1 MFMCYL
7 SCIYILF
14 LVPVCSHAIK
24 LNNFVSSSRPSCADH
39 ERLALQQFRQSFL
52 INCAVS
58 DSASAYPKVK
68 SWSGELTRDCCMWD
82 GVECEEETGHV
93 TGLDLSSSCL
103 YGNFPPNSTLF
114 SLIHLKKL
122 NLAFNDFN
130 YSLIPSKLGQINKI
144 QNLNL
149 SYSSFSGQIPSEI
162 SKLSQLYT
170 LDLSNNGDSLANS
183 QLNLKLQG
191 RGLEK
196 LLRNLTRI
204 QKLYLDMVV
213 LSTKVPIILTNLT
226 SLKAI
231 SLQYCNLYGEL
242 PTSVFKLPQLE
253 FLYLSGNR
261 VLAGFLPQFQS
272 TNPLKELYLFG
283 TAFSGEVPPS
293 IGNLAHLEQLD
304 LCGCYFSGSLPSSLA
319 NMTTLTV
326 LLLSRNNFKGEVPF
340 SITNLTSLEALD
352 FSNLEFRPQDLFSQL
367 SKLHNLSYLRL
378 AEMKLA
384 TEIPPFIANF
394 TKLNYL
400 DLASS
405 QLIGPFPQWFAN
417 LTKLRQLYLEN
428 NQLDGP
434 IPQWFSQFTNLQ
446 SIDLSY
452 NNLFGKFE
460 IFFHLKNLRN
470 LALSQ
475 LNLTF
480 PSSTTNSSLPKL
492 KLLELE
498 FCNLTDFPQFLQ
510 YQNELQS
517 LSLKGNKIKGNLPQW
532 LVNTTKENL
541 LKIDLSQNN
550 LTGFEKP
557 AAELPWTHL
566 EDFCFRGNKLQGLV
580 PSPPGSMKFYDISDN
595 LLTGVIPRQICNA
608 KSLISLDLS
617 GNNMTGQIPDC
628 VGQLGE
634 SLQLLNL
641 RGNNLRGTSSI
652 KFSKYCKLKMINLS
666 QNQLGGELPRSL
678 ANCKMLEVLDVGR
691 NQINDSFPSWL
702 GSLPKLQVLVLSHNK
717 FFGGIMHP
725 KPYLGFRFLRIID
738 LSHNLHTGH
747 LPSRYFQNWHAMRDS
762 KEEQS
767 GSYNTLITFYFK
779 VGTDLVISEQNFE
792 YSITITNKGNEIL
805 YPKVLKVFR
814 VIDLSSNSFTGR
826 IPDVV
831 GDLKGL
837 QALNLSNNNLEAL
850 SQLTSL
856 EVFNISNN
864 DHLMGPVPQ
873 GNQFNTFDDTSFQ
886 GNPGLCGSLLSKK
899 CVNEDVPPPTVN
911 IDESNDDSELI
922 DWVVRSLG
930 CISGTIVGFVIGK
943 IYITD
948 KYHEWFMDT
957 FGRRRPTRRVRRA

>member
-14 LVPVCSHAIK
+14 LVPVCSYAIK
-24 LNNFVSSSRPSCADH
+24 LNNLVSSSRPSCADH

-58 DSASAYPKVK
+58 DSAYPKVK

-130 YSLIPSKLGQINKI
+130 YSLIPSKIGQINKL

-149 SYSSFSGQIPSEI
+149 SNSSFSGQIPSEI
-162 SKLSQLYT
+162 SKLSQLNT

-204 QKLYLDMVV
+204 QKLYLDMVD

-242 PTSVFKLPQLE
+242 PTSLFKLPKLE

-261 VLAGFLPQFQS
+261 DLAGFLPQFQS

-319 NMTTLTV
+319 NMTKLAV
-326 LLLSRNNFKGEVPF
+326 LLLSRNNLGEVPF
-340 SITNLTSLEALD
+340 SITNLTNLEALD
-352 FSNLEFRPQDLFSQL
+352 FSNLEFRPQDLFMQL

-405 QLIGPFPQWFAN
+405 QIIGPFQQWFAN

-428 NQLDGP
+428 NQLEGP

-517 LSLKGNKIKGNLPQW
+517 LSLKGNKIKGN
-532 LVNTTKENL
+532 
-541 LKIDLSQNN
+541 
-550 LTGFEKP
+550 
-557 AAELPWTHL
+557 
-566 EDFCFRGNKLQGLV
+566 
-580 PSPPGSMKFYDISDN
+580 Y
-595 LLTGVIPRQICNA
+595 
-608 KSLISLDLS
+608 
-617 GNNMTGQIPDC
+617 
-628 VGQLGE
+628 
-634 SLQLLNL
+634 
-641 RGNNLRGTSSI
+641 
-652 KFSKYCKLKMINLS
+652 
-666 QNQLGGELPRSL
+666 
-678 ANCKMLEVLDVGR
+678 
-691 NQINDSFPSWL
+691 
-702 GSLPKLQVLVLSHNK
+702 HN
-717 FFGGIMHP
+717 G
-725 KPYLGFRFLRIID
+725 
-738 LSHNLHTGH
+738 
-747 LPSRYFQNWHAMRDS
+747 W
-762 KEEQS
+762 
-767 GSYNTLITFYFK
+767 
-779 VGTDLVISEQNFE
+779 
-792 YSITITNKGNEIL
+792 
-805 YPKVLKVFR
+805 
-814 VIDLSSNSFTGR
+814 
-826 IPDVV
+826 
-831 GDLKGL
+831 
-837 QALNLSNNNLEAL
+837 
-850 SQLTSL
+850 
-856 EVFNISNN
+856 
-864 DHLMGPVPQ
+864 
-873 GNQFNTFDDTSFQ
+873 
-886 GNPGLCGSLLSKK
+886 
-899 CVNEDVPPPTVN
+899 
-911 IDESNDDSELI
+911 
-922 DWVVRSLG
+922 
-930 CISGTIVGFVIGK
+930 
-943 IYITD
+943 
-948 KYHEWFMDT
+948 
-957 FGRRRPTRRVRRA
+957 